1 MQLACECA
9 KVHLFFDMTK
19 LFLETKIRFAT
30 KVNNRLEDGAE
41 QNRCG
46 NGSSGYTGVTGRER
60 RGTNGAAPRGYRT
73 ASPIGRADGAI
84 GDEARGIRMVFGVM
98 NKQKAGL

>member
-1 MQLACECA
+1 MQRRCIGGQDKDA
-9 KVHLFFDMTK
+9 V
-19 LFLETKIRFAT
+19 
-30 KVNNRLEDGAE
+30 RLEDGAE

-60 RGTNGAAPRGYRT
+60 RGTNGAIAPRGYRT